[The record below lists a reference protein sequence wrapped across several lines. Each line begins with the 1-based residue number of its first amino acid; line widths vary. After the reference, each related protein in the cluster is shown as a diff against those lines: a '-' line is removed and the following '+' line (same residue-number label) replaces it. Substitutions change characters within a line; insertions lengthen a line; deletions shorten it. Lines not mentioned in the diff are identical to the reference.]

1 MSQPNNL
8 PTLNQYLKPS
18 EGQPPKMAPGYSTI
32 PDPIIP
38 QHPQHHQPSYG
49 NWNQPHGYQQ
59 QGNWNQPPQG
69 YQQQGNWN
77 QGYYNNY
84 NNFSNE
90 IYNLRNQYGMQIPDN
105 QIDQTLDAA
114 KANKRMYAFPDPQKA
129 YIRYD
134 EKGKSYVYSSHSFS
148 WAHKDNPQF
157 FNDKKDPD
165 SYDGTTAYLI
175 KVCWVSVKL
184 DLKHVKPGNY
194 QLFIHQGFD
203 NAQIKGQMNIKVLI
217 GEKEVFNEKSFPNDE
232 MVKNKKLTETYI
244 CNIRREDFDMN
255 KLDNHGDAI
264 VRVEIGGNN
273 NSWKKGWTFDGFR
286 LLEVN

>member
-38 QHPQHHQPSYG
+38 QHPQHHQPSY
-49 NWNQPHGYQQ
+49 
-59 QGNWNQPPQG
+59 
-69 YQQQGNWN
+69 GNWN

-175 KVCWVSVKL
+175 KVC
-184 DLKHVKPGNY
+184 
-194 QLFIHQGFD
+194 
-203 NAQIKGQMNIKVLI
+203 
-217 GEKEVFNEKSFPNDE
+217 
-232 MVKNKKLTETYI
+232 
-244 CNIRREDFDMN
+244 
-255 KLDNHGDAI
+255 
-264 VRVEIGGNN
+264 
-273 NSWKKGWTFDGFR
+273 
-286 LLEVN
+286 